1 MTAKHA
7 IIEIIKVLK
16 DRRLLDF
23 SEERAV
29 YIELDRKEKGA
40 S

>member
-7 IIEIIKVLK
+7 IIEILATLRRRKVIN
-16 DRRLLDF
+16 DDDMH
-23 SEERAV
+23 AI
-29 YIELDRKEKGA
+29 YIALERKEKGA